1 MRTYHVEI
9 NFQILLPRIRKDFAG
24 WQHQP
29 FVHEEPVACR
39 PRLPWPS
46 WPPWTSMQGIT
57 QSNLS
62 LTAFSIKCV
71 QTDKLGVCLF
81 CLCLCTITNIYNYV
95 PIVAG
100 SHSMLSAS
108 FMISIT
114 AQTLRRRHAYSM
126 PMRASKLLGDWN
138 SAQITLSNLKVRA
151 GHHRRTLSAPS
162 LTSKFRF
169 DGDCGS

>member
-29 FVHEEPVACR
+29 FVHEDSVACR

-62 LTAFSIKCV
+62 LTTFSIKCV

-100 SHSMLSAS
+100 SHSMPSAS

-114 AQTLRRRHAYSM
+114 AQTLRRRAEARQA
-126 PMRASKLLGDWN
+126 RAIDRRGSPDRPCCNYLVEEIFFPKNNHFFGKRKTKFSKK
-138 SAQITLSNLKVRA
+138 Q
-151 GHHRRTLSAPS
+151 
-162 LTSKFRF
+162 
-169 DGDCGS
+169 